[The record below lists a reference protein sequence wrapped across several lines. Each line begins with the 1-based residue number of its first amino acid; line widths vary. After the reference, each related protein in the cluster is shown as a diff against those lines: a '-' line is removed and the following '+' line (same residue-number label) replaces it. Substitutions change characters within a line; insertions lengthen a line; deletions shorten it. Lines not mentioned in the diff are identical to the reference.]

1 MLRHRWSAPAFRL
14 GMALA
19 PALGTAA
26 GLLASAL
33 VALLLTGCASFSPDA
48 GMGAVSGI
56 AATELTK
63 DALKVD
69 SEEAA
74 AAGRARVRRLLAS
87 TLPVDAAVQIA
98 LLNNPGPQA
107 ALNEPRHP

>member
-1 MLRHRWSAPAFRL
+1 
-14 GMALA
+14 MALA

-48 GMGAVSGI
+48 GMGVVSGL

-63 DALKVD
+63 DALKID
-69 SEEAA
+69 GEEAA

-87 TLPVDAAVQIA
+87 TLAVDAAVQIA
-98 LLNNPGPQA
+98 LLNDRGLQA
-107 ALNEPRHP
+107 AYNELGIAAAAAVVASL